1 LRWRKAENYRPAA
14 AEPAEETKAI
24 TEEIDVSDIP
34 PEEAAMRIANLGK
47 EQVHCGKKDCP
58 ESNAG

>member
-1 LRWRKAENYRPAA
+1 MAESRELQAGSSGTGGGN
-14 AEPAEETKAI
+14 EAI

>member
-1 LRWRKAENYRPAA
+1 MTAA

-24 TEEIDVSDIP
+24 TEKIDVSDIP